1 MEAIEAVLELAKE
14 RDEIASELE
23 TYEEWFESL
32 VGKEVTLTLKSK
44 KKTRFIECIVA
55 EFNPGEGWILQ
66 SDDGDD
72 THIVT
77 FEDFVEGRVW
87 VTRSDKHVT
96 FAE

>member
-23 TYEEWFESL
+23 TYEDWFESL

-44 KKTRFIECIVA
+44 KRTRFLECVVA
-55 EFNPGEGWILQ
+55 EFTPGEGWVLQ
-66 SDDGDD
+66 SEDGDD
-72 THIVT
+72 TYAVT

-87 VTRSDKHVT
+87 IRTTKHVT
-96 FAE
+96 FAQ

>member
-32 VGKEVTLTLKSK
+32 VGKEVTLALKSK
-44 KKTRFIECIVA
+44 KRNTRFIECVVA

-66 SDDGDD
+66 SDEGED
-72 THIVT
+72 THVVT

-87 VTRSDKHVT
+87 VKTEKRVT

>member
-32 VGKEVTLTLKSK
+32 VGKEVTLALKSK
-44 KKTRFIECIVA
+44 KRTRFVGCVVT
-55 EFNPGEGWILQ
+55 EFNPGEGWVLQ
-66 SDDGDD
+66 SVEGDD
-72 THIVT
+72 THVVS

-87 VTRSDKHVT
+87 VQTEKHVT